1 MPGGMKVS
9 DLRTALSDL
18 PPAGRL
24 GMPAD
29 EYKRLFPSDEAA
41 ERVARGQ
48 GCVLE
53 SNDRSFWFVKAVRN
67 GGLGREPSA
76 PGET

>member
-1 MPGGMKVS
+1 MPGRMKVS
-9 DLRTALSDL
+9 ELRAALSDL
-18 PPAGRL
+18 PPDGRL

-29 EYKRLFPSDEAA
+29 EYKRLFSSDERA

-53 SNDRSFWFVKAVRN
+53 SDERERSFWFVKAVRET
-67 GGLGREPSA
+67 EP
-76 PGET
+76 TR